1 MKYIL
6 GLFFII
12 GVPLACALLL
22 QTSRSSAHPKRVA
35 GLAFIILGCFVVC
48 ITCISYVPMII
59 MSFADERIS
68 KIDEVFGLF
77 VWLIPGISMILTGIM
92 LKKPLRNQHSP

>member
-1 MKYIL
+1 
-6 GLFFII
+6 
-12 GVPLACALLL
+12 
-22 QTSRSSAHPKRVA
+22 
-35 GLAFIILGCFVVC
+35 
-48 ITCISYVPMII
+48 MII